1 MLMMRFEAQENWDP
15 MAWQLLYD
23 QQLLLCKLS
32 VATRSSQG
40 QHHGGTVKFLYTSSC
55 HKEPELTR

>member
-1 MLMMRFEAQENWDP
+1 MLMMHFEAQENWDP
-15 MAWQLLYD
+15 MVWQLLYD

-40 QHHGGTVKFLYTSSC
+40 HHITVGLLDSC
-55 HKEPELTR
+55 LPPAVIKNQG